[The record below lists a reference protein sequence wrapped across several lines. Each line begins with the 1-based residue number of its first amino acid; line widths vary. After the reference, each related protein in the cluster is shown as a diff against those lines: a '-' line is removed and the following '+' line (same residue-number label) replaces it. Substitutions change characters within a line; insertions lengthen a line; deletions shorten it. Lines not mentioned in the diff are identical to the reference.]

1 MPQNVASRQ
10 LSSFNTGQVMTIRP
24 ADWQRCSSASRGP
37 SCFWTIQKLEFSS
50 MVTAIDKV

>member
-50 MVTAIDKV
+50 MVTAI